1 MIKVTLKDG
10 KIKEFNEGIS
20 FNEVVKDISISLAK
34 EAIVVKFNNELLSL
48 NDKLLCDGTLEVIT
62 NKDKEALDIL
72 NHSTA
77 HLLAHAIKRLY
88 PGSMFGIGPTI
99 EEGFYYDIDIK
110 DANITI
116 NDLPKIEKEMHK
128 IADENI
134 SIIHTIVNKSE
145 ALAEFNNDV
154 YKQEII
160 NDIEDDKV
168 NIYTQ
173 GDYKDVCRGP
183 HVISTSKIKHFKLLN
198 VAGAYW
204 RGDSDNKML
213 TRIYGIS
220 FFKATDLED
229 YLKLIEERKERDHRK
244 IGKDLDLFMISEYG
258 PGFPF
263 WLPKGMLLKNALTDF
278 WMDIHTKAG
287 YQFIQ
292 TPIMLNRELWETSGH
307 WFNYKENMYTSTIDD
322 KEFAIKP
329 MNCPGGMLVYKNSI
343 HSYRDLPLR
352 LAELGLV
359 HRHEAS
365 GALSGLFR
373 VRSFTQDDAH
383 IFMTE
388 EQITDEI
395 ASIINLYKKV
405 YDVFGLSFHIELS
418 TRPEKKYIGD
428 IAIWD
433 KTEKALADA
442 CHKAGFDFK
451 VNPGDG
457 AFYGPKLDFKLRD
470 SMNRIWQCG
479 TIQLDMNLP
488 ERFDLHYIDADGNF
502 VGSPATGTWFYN
514 TLAEVSTESDA
525 LTITTGSGTDVTF
538 GRSDATDVKFFKPFS
553 TLGAEGGAVTGDGSK
568 GQHTESGSTLD
579 PVGKLMAYCYENA
592 TDVNHQIH
600 GLSTGIAFVARMYK
614 TNTSGTLSNL
624 VERLYLY
631 NDNVYESLAAIQ
643 EAYGA
648 NTPAA
653 IVALVEKGDATVTED
668 ELEKA
673 GIERYND
680 GVCYYYTSRIKH
692 FDNGKDNDMGNM
704 EFAIMRNNIYSIAV
718 STIRD
723 LGSPSVDK
731 TPGVPNESS
740 ETALEL
746 NVMMMPWIV
755 RYNDIE
761 F

>member
-220 FFKATDLED
+220 FFKASDLED

-488 ERFDLHYIDADGNF
+488 ERFDLTYI
-502 VGSPATGTWFYN
+502 
-514 TLAEVSTESDA
+514 AE
-525 LTITTGSGTDVTF
+525 
-538 GRSDATDVKFFKPFS
+538 
-553 TLGAEGGAVTGDGSK
+553 DGSK
-568 GQHTESGSTLD
+568 KRPVMAHRALFGSLERFIGILTEHYAGAYPTWLAPYQVRIIPVADKHIPYVNQVKEELMKHKIRVEVDFRDEKLGYKIREAQTKKVPYTLVIGDNEVKDNTITYRKHKSTEQ
-579 PVGKLMAYCYENA
+579 VTMALAE
-592 TDVNHQIH
+592 
-600 GLSTGIAFVARMYK
+600 F
-614 TNTSGTLSNL
+614 
-624 VERLYLY
+624 ELYL
-631 NDNVYESLAAIQ
+631 E
-643 EAYGA
+643 E
-648 NTPAA
+648 
-653 IVALVEKGDATVTED
+653 E
-668 ELEKA
+668 
-673 GIERYND
+673 
-680 GVCYYYTSRIKH
+680 IK
-692 FDNGKDNDMGNM
+692 NL
-704 EFAIMRNNIYSIAV
+704 R
-718 STIRD
+718 
-723 LGSPSVDK
+723 
-731 TPGVPNESS
+731 
-740 ETALEL
+740 
-746 NVMMMPWIV
+746 
-755 RYNDIE
+755 
-761 F
+761 

>member
-1 MIKVTLKDG
+1 MIKVVLKDG
-10 KIKEFNEGIS
+10 SVKEVNEGLS
-20 FNEVVKDISISLAK
+20 FNDVVKSISISLAK
-34 EAIVVKFNNELLSL
+34 EAIAVRYNEQLENLS
-48 NDKLLCDGTLEVIT
+48 DIIPGDGNLEVIT
-62 NKDKEALDIL
+62 SKDKEGLDIL

-77 HLLAHAIKRLY
+77 HLLAHAASRLY
-88 PGSMFGIGPTI
+88 PGSMFGVGPTI
-99 EEGFYYDIDIK
+99 EEGFYYDMAIK
-110 DANITI
+110 DANITVS
-116 NDLPKIEKEMHK
+116 DLAKIEKEMHK
-128 IADENI
+128 IAEENI
-134 SIIHTIVNKSE
+134 SIVHSVVSKEE
-145 ALAEFNNDV
+145 ALKLFANDK
-154 YKQEII
+154 YKQDIIKEIPG
-160 NDIEDDKV
+160 DEV

-183 HVISTSKIKHFKLLN
+183 HVASTGKLKHFKLLN

-204 RGDSDNKML
+204 RGDSDNEML
-213 TRIYGIS
+213 TRVYGIA
-220 FFKATDLED
+220 FFKDKDLQD
-229 YLKLIEERKERDHRK
+229 YLKLVEERKERDHRK

-278 WMDIHTKAG
+278 WMNIHTKAG

-292 TPIMLNRELWETSGH
+292 TPIMLNRELWEISGH

-405 YDVFGLSFHIELS
+405 YDVFGLSFSIELS

-442 CHKAGFDFK
+442 CHKAGFEYK
-451 VNPGDG
+451 INPGDG

-488 ERFDLHYIDADGNF
+488 ERFDLTYIAEDGTKKRPVMAHRALFGSLERFIGILTEHYAGAF
-502 VGSPATGTWFYN
+502 PTWLAPYQVRIIPVSDKHIEYANKVKDFLMDHNIRVEVDYRTEKLGYKIREAQTKKVPY
-514 TLAEVSTESDA
+514 TLVLGDNEVKDNSVTYRKHKSDEQVTMA
-525 LTITTGSGTDVTF
+525 LEEFLI
-538 GRSDATDVKFFKPFS
+538 
-553 TLGAEGGAVTGDGSK
+553 
-568 GQHTESGSTLD
+568 
-579 PVGKLMAYCYENA
+579 
-592 TDVNHQIH
+592 
-600 GLSTGIAFVARMYK
+600 
-614 TNTSGTLSNL
+614 
-624 VERLYLY
+624 YL
-631 NDNVYESLAAIQ
+631 
-643 EAYGA
+643 
-648 NTPAA
+648 
-653 IVALVEKGDATVTED
+653 ED
-668 ELEKA
+668 E
-673 GIERYND
+673 
-680 GVCYYYTSRIKH
+680 IK
-692 FDNGKDNDMGNM
+692 NL
-704 EFAIMRNNIYSIAV
+704 R
-718 STIRD
+718 
-723 LGSPSVDK
+723 
-731 TPGVPNESS
+731 
-740 ETALEL
+740 
-746 NVMMMPWIV
+746 
-755 RYNDIE
+755 
-761 F
+761 